1 MRRDGRGQTPFE
13 MAMFTARDWG
23 MREDGIKLAWE
34 RNKDAA
40 DKMTAEHA
48 FEEIQ
53 AACGHL
59 DRLGIPRPET
69 VAEVKDAQR
78 SIERVK
84 AKKRRLRT
92 DTPVPADMVIARASG
107 DNK

>member
-1 MRRDGRGQTPFE
+1 

-34 RNKDAA
+34 RNKDTA
-40 DKMTAEHA
+40 DKMAAEHA

-53 AACGHL
+53 AACAHL
-59 DRLGIPRPET
+59 DRQGIPRPEAIT
-69 VAEVKDAQR
+69 EVKDAQR

-84 AKKRRLRT
+84 AKRRRART
-92 DTPVPADMVIARASG
+92 EATSSAPTVVARAAG
-107 DNK
+107 VK